1 MENRLLNVTDVAAV
15 LRVGQRTVWRLR
27 DAGRMPAPVSIA
39 GCVRWRL
46 ADVAAWVD
54 AGCPD
59 MRRTGWTVPPA
70 AAAGCAGGCKHG
82 GRS

>member
-1 MENRLLNVTDVAAV
+1 MNKLMTV
-15 LRVGQRTVWRLR
+15 LETAGVLGVGTRSIWRWR
-27 DAGRMPAPVSIA
+27 DLGRMPAPVKIG
-39 GCVRWRL
+39 GCVRWRASDIEEWL
-46 ADVAAWVD
+46 A

-59 MRRTGWTVPPA
+59 CKRTGWVPPA